1 MGLML
6 LIFRGGFL
14 GADMFSREGGA
25 GGLGGVGGSGGF
37 TRAFSNLFSIS

>member
-14 GADMFSREGGA
+14 GADMLAREGGA
-25 GGLGGVGGSGGF
+25 GGLGGVGGGGGF
-37 TRAFSNLFSIS
+37 TLVFSNLFSIS